1 MKQSGKNTLHLQQY
15 IFKNQL
21 IMIVLISLIL
31 GMVGI
36 FVNLREEAV
45 NRDNNLIN
53 VAETIANST
62 MIKDA
67 VKGRDTRLLSEY
79 LHTIEGTLTNIDV
92 ISIVDSDNLR
102 LYHSNA
108 ELIGTIFDGTMPE
121 FSVNGDY
128 YSVNETGPS
137 GIQRRTYAA
146 IRDDNGREIGFIM
159 TIMLMRNIRIKRIR
173 TIVIFVVTMI
183 FAIVI
188 EFLFSYR
195 VGRRVKD
202 ALMGYE
208 PDAFS
213 SMYKIRDN
221 ILESLEEG
229 IVAIDNAGNIEY
241 INKAARTMV
250 EEERI
255 VNLLKNTVKTGE
267 KEMSH
272 SVNTA
277 DDSDILMDR
286 IPVKNGDKMIGAIG
300 IMHNKTEYTRLAED
314 LAGTKFLVDS
324 MRANN
329 HNFTNKL
336 HVILGLLQMEKYDEA
351 MHYIEDITMV
361 EREIIS
367 EIMHKILSPALAA
380 LLIGKS
386 ARASELNVKFVFNK
400 DSIYNPDDYYIPEN
414 ILITIIGNLIDNALD
429 AMNEQIDDKE
439 LYVGVYSKKDALLIT
454 VDDTGVGVS
463 EENMD
468 RIFEYGFSTKGSGRG
483 IGLYQIKNQIESY
496 NGKISVESEPG
507 SGTSFT
513 ISFTK

>member
-1 MKQSGKNTLHLQQY
+1 MKENTKNTLHLQQY

-21 IMIVLISLIL
+21 IMIVLLALALSIF
-31 GMVGI
+31 GI
-36 FVNLREEAV
+36 FINLREEAV

-53 VAETIANST
+53 VAETIANSA
-62 MIKDA
+62 MIKEA
-67 VKGRDTRLLSEY
+67 IVKKDTMLLNEY
-79 LHTIEGTLTNIDV
+79 LGTIKDTLTDIDV
-92 ISIVDSDNLR
+92 ISVVGMDNRR
-102 LYHSNA
+102 LYHTNS
-108 ELIGTIFDGTMPE
+108 ELVGTVFDGTMPE

-128 YSVNETGPS
+128 YSVNEKGPS

-146 IRDDNGREIGFIM
+146 VRNDDGEEIGFIM
-159 TIMLMRNIRIKRIR
+159 TIMLMRNIRAKRIR
-173 TIVIFVVTMI
+173 TIVIFAATMI
-183 FAIVI
+183 VAIII
-188 EFLFSYR
+188 EFMFSYR

-202 ALMGYE
+202 TLMGYE
-208 PDAFS
+208 PDAFT

-229 IVAIDNAGNIEY
+229 IVAIDNKGEVEY
-241 INKAARTMV
+241 INKAAKSMAD
-250 EEERI
+250 ENGI
-255 VNLLKNTVKTGE
+255 VDTLKVTVKSGE

-272 SVNTA
+272 SLNTS
-277 DDSDILMDR
+277 DDSDILIDK
-286 IPVKNGDKMIGAIG
+286 IPVKSEDKMIGAIG
-300 IMHNKTEYTRLAED
+300 ILHNKTEYTRLAED

-336 HVILGLLQMEKYDEA
+336 HVILGLLQMGKYDEA

-386 ARASELNVKFVFNK
+386 ARAAELNVKFVFNK
-400 DSIYNPDDYYIPEN
+400 DSVYNPDDFYIPDN
-414 ILITIIGNLIDNALD
+414 VLITIIGNLIDNAFD
-429 AMNEQIDDKE
+429 SMNERLDTKE
-439 LYVGVYSKKDALLIT
+439 LYVGIYSKKDALLIT
-454 VDDTGVGVS
+454 VDDTGVGIA
-463 EENMD
+463 EENKE
-468 RIFEYGFSTKGSGRG
+468 RIFENGFSTKGENRG

-496 NGKISVESEPG
+496 NGTISVESEVN

-513 ISFTK
+513 VSFAK